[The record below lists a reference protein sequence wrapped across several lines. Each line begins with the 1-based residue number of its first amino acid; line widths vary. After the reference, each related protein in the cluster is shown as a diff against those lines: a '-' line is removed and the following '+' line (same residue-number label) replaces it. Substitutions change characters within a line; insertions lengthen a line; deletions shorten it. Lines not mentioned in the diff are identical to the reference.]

1 MEAEL
6 FRKGAADC
14 LAQARAAD
22 DPRTKYA
29 LIIMAQRLYEFARR
43 TRGPLTIDVG
53 EKGGALPV
61 PTTTATRRSLAP
73 GTSAADRSRP
83 GASMPMS

>member
-22 DPRTKYA
+22 DPKAKYA
-29 LIIMAQRLYEFARR
+29 LIIMAQKLYEFARR
-43 TRGPLTIDVG
+43 TRGPSTINVG

-61 PTTTATRRSLAP
+61 PAATATPRSLAR